1 MTRCCLN
8 CGAENP
14 AEPCGSCGFV
24 ATLAELVFR
33 RRLLYSTAIFLLGS
47 LTFFPAANYYP
58 PLEADGMMIFL
69 GLVAAAAMVL
79 AVRLDR
85 KARTGENVEVL
96 RRIYRGLLPMP
107 WLLSILLVLNGRF
120 DNSAPV
126 PEVTRVV
133 SKFTMPGLVHP
144 RRLIVNS
151 WRPGQR
157 YERVPVDEDDF
168 ARFRPGDSVEIL
180 VHGGLVGIPWV
191 HSVLRH

>member
-14 AEPCGSCGFV
+14 AEPCDACG
-24 ATLAELVFR
+24 LAFALSEFVFR

-47 LTFFPAANYYP
+47 LTFFPVTNYYP

-69 GLVAAAAMVL
+69 GIVAAAEMVL
-79 AVRLDR
+79 AVLLDR
-85 KARTGENVEVL
+85 KARRAEGVEVL
-96 RRIYRGLLPMP
+96 RRIFRGLLPVP
-107 WLLSILLVLNGRF
+107 WLLSLLLVLNGRF
-120 DNSAPV
+120 DNSTPAR
-126 PEVTRVV
+126 EITRVV

-168 ARFRPGDSVEIL
+168 TRFHPGDSVEIR
-180 VHGGLVGIPWV
+180 VQEGLVGIPWV
-191 HSVLRH
+191 YSVLRH